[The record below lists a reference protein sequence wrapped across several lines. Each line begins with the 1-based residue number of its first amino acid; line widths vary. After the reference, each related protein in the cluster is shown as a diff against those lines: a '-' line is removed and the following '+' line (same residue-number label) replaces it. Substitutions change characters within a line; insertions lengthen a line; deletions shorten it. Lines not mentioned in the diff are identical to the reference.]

1 MTRTRLSLFT
11 WMMLPVYI
19 WQGVRLRQRIERLL
33 PPDVPPTGKLG
44 SKEPSFRLLVIGD
57 SSVASVG
64 MERIE
69 HTFAYNIA
77 DKVHDKTGRAVKWR
91 VAGNNSATAADL
103 RDFVLPHIEERDFTH
118 VILAVGINDMK
129 NFHAIST
136 FKQTFGTL
144 LYALKTRFS
153 TAKIIWTPVPDMTGF
168 PALPKQLSKIL
179 AARATLINAQGQQL
193 CDERGVIYS
202 EPVPVGTADGFAR
215 DGFHAGPEGYRI
227 WGEHLVDYILADEAE
242 NLVKVSDQQSASPSE
257 LKSG

>member
-1 MTRTRLSLFT
+1 MSKTRLSLFT
-11 WMMLPVYI
+11 WIMLPVYI

-33 PPDVPPTGKLG
+33 PPNVPPTGKLG
-44 SKEPSFRLLVIGD
+44 SKEPGFKLLVIGD

-64 MERIE
+64 MERLE

-77 DKVHDKTGRAVKWR
+77 DKVHQKTGRAVKWR
-91 VAGNNSATAADL
+91 AAGNNSATAADL

-144 LYALKTRFS
+144 LYALRTRYPN
-153 TAKIIWTPVPDMTGF
+153 AKIIWTPVPDMNGF
-168 PALPKQLSKIL
+168 PALPGQLAKIL
-179 AARATLINAQGQQL
+179 AARAKLINHEGEQL
-193 CDERGVIYS
+193 CHERGVIYS
-202 EPVPVGTADGFAR
+202 EPVPVETEVGFAR

-227 WGEHLVDYILADEAE
+227 WGKHLVDYILADEAE
-242 NLVKVSDQQSASPSE
+242 NLVKVSDQLTAGQSD